1 MRTRQIYNPSGMCE
15 DVALP
20 DTIKLE
26 VLMLR
31 YLTRVPLSHPHCP
44 EWFDIED
51 ERDRLN
57 LNNGQFE
64 LLWDAVNLRY
74 KKFVGIAP

>member
-1 MRTRQIYNPSGMCE
+1 MRQIYNPLGMS
-15 DVALP
+15 DDPSPP

-31 YLTRVPLSHPHCP
+31 YLTRIPLSHPHCA

-57 LNNGQFE
+57 LNSGQFE
-64 LLWDAVNLRY
+64 LIWDAVALRY
-74 KKFVGIAP
+74 KKFVGITR